1 MLTLQLKPSKIIQ
14 KIWPSARI
22 CRIRWFSQTSEIIS
36 PIVIHHLQKPC
47 EVANHK
53 PTIMAPRVLSW
64 WLRAVPPLWQHGLR
78 LLQPLQLSLKAPGG
92 ESLVKTVQG
101 DDEGQFNQN
110 PTVIIRK
117 IMSVTIKTKLRIL
130 DFKIFDAAP
139 DLRGENCL

>member
-1 MLTLQLKPSKIIQ
+1 M
-14 KIWPSARI
+14 
-22 CRIRWFSQTSEIIS
+22 
-36 PIVIHHLQKPC
+36 
-47 EVANHK
+47 
-53 PTIMAPRVLSW
+53 
-64 WLRAVPPLWQHGLR
+64 
-78 LLQPLQLSLKAPGG
+78 
-92 ESLVKTVQG
+92 VKTVQG